1 MYWSGVADKL
11 QKHEACARS
20 LLDRMV
26 DQISQTRASDLAV
39 PVRRHLA
46 KKASGETAAAS
57 QEGASAA
64 ILPSGSAALH
74 PFTGQD
80 EYVAMH
86 VIYSYKLDGIRSRR
100 YAESYSVQHLG
111 TAWQSVALC
120 DTLDFDIENS
130 CFTLLVQLLDRM
142 EPQHPA
148 WPKIRETL
156 QMCAKKRTEI
166 IQTKQKLDKT
176 VFNGGGIPSHL
187 EKNEFL
193 HDLQRASLFCRWVA
207 ATALNDLAW
216 ASVLQAK
223 ERPDLSI
230 LTHFWNIAEDIVM
243 EAWLAKAATL
253 GSQHTSLHFDGIRL
267 DRQVAQPSVDEFC
280 ESCARTIREKTGFS
294 VQIRVKEH
302 YNFKTLL
309 GKLDSKETVAC
320 PEILLKH
327 GNCILAS
334 LHHLGFAEQAGSM
347 ASTVVGPAHV
357 FFARRGCRTYE
368 QVKDSAG
375 LRLFPRL
382 PRRELK
388 PGEKILLHLASGG
401 KPHCVAAEVTADG
414 VVQITDGAER
424 VAASLADMWRMC
436 SAQRFQK
443 PLNPFK
449 EGYDKDN

>member
-1 MYWSGVADKL
+1 
-11 QKHEACARS
+11 
-20 LLDRMV
+20 
-26 DQISQTRASDLAV
+26 
-39 PVRRHLA
+39 
-46 KKASGETAAAS
+46 
-57 QEGASAA
+57 
-64 ILPSGSAALH
+64 
-74 PFTGQD
+74 
-80 EYVAMH
+80 
-86 VIYSYKLDGIRSRR
+86 
-100 YAESYSVQHLG
+100 
-111 TAWQSVALC
+111 
-120 DTLDFDIENS
+120 
-130 CFTLLVQLLDRM
+130 
-142 EPQHPA
+142 
-148 WPKIRETL
+148 
-156 QMCAKKRTEI
+156 MCAQKRTEI
-166 IQTKQKLDKT
+166 IQTKLKLDKT
-176 VFNGGGIPSHL
+176 AGKLPLQKVFNGGGIPSHL

-193 HDLQRASLFCRWVA
+193 HDLQHASLFCRWVA
-207 ATALNDLAW
+207 ATALKDLAW

-230 LTHFWNIAEDIVM
+230 LTYFWNIAEDVVM

-280 ESCARTIREKTGFS
+280 QSCARPIREKTGFS

-327 GNCILAS
+327 GTAFWQACIIWALQNGLALWRPLS
-334 LHHLGFAEQAGSM
+334 LGR
-347 ASTVVGPAHV
+347 PAHV

-414 VVQITDGAER
+414 VVQITDGTER
-424 VAASLADMWRMC
+424 VAVSLADMWRMC
-436 SAQRFQK
+436 SEATDRKYIIYFYVDKRPEKLATDAEDSQYDLLLQTQAAAGEDDDEDLFVQDVDV
-443 PLNPFK
+443 PDDLNENDVDQNEEEDEDLKSITRAGDALLQSMKTEVETFLAGGLRRKGRVQLAARCPFCPFRSWPK
-449 EGYDKDN
+449 SRKARVLSH